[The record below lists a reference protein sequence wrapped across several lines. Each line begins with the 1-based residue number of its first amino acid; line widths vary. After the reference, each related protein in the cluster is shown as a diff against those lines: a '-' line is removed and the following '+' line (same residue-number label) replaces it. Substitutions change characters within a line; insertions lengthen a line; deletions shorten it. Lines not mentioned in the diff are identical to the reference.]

1 MSLRNFTGRLENIRK
16 EYIDVSKGK
25 KKTKDTAKVNFLLQQ
40 KTKANLCH
48 LSDVST
54 PDIITCT
61 A

>member
-25 KKTKDTAKVNFLLQQ
+25 KTKDTAKVNFLLQQ
-40 KTKANLCH
+40 KTKADLCH
-48 LSDVST
+48 SSDVST